1 MELRNTLKNMFLNS
15 LQADLLCVAEK
26 ITNLDFNS
34 LGFDEVQAKK
44 LETLSNEMIDWV
56 KVIMTYKGGLKC
68 QK

>member
-34 LGFDEVQAKK
+34 LGFDEVQTEE
-44 LETLSNEMIDWV
+44 LETLSSEMTDWAELL
-56 KVIMTYKGGLKC
+56 MSYKGA
-68 QK
+68 

>member
-44 LETLSNEMIDWV
+44 LETLSNEMTDWA
-56 KVIMTYKGGLKC
+56 KVIMTYKGGA
-68 QK
+68 